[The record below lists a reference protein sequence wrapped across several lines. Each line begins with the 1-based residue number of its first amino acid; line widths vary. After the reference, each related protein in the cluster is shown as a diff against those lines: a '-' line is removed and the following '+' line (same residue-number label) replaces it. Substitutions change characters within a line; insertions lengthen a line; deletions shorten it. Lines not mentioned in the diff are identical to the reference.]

1 MSDLEKQ
8 MKSIQDHLA
17 LWARKAK
24 KDYPEQLEH
33 SVRSAVDRL
42 DPAALAHA
50 SEEVIATVTGNR
62 KTARRA
68 RKAIEKSLVN
78 AKRKAGTRHR
88 GKGRALT
95 CLAILAAVGVLV
107 AVAVRR
113 ASHGSEPVAYRGSKP
128 APGNDATADS
138 DEKH

>member
-1 MSDLEKQ
+1 
-8 MKSIQDHLA
+8 MKSIQNHLA
-17 LWARKAK
+17 LWAQKAK
-24 KDYPEQLEH
+24 KDYPEQLEQ

-50 SEEVIATVTGNR
+50 SEQVIATVTGNR

-68 RKAIEKSLVN
+68 RKVIEKSLVN

-88 GKGRALT
+88 DRGRVLT
-95 CLAILAAVGVLV
+95 CLAILAAIGILV
-107 AVAVRR
+107 AVAARR

-128 APGNDATADS
+128 APGNDASADS
-138 DEKH
+138 DKDH

>member
-1 MSDLEKQ
+1 MTDLEKQ
-8 MKSIQDHLA
+8 MKSIQNHLA
-17 LWARKAK
+17 LWAQKAK

-68 RKAIEKSLVN
+68 RKVIERSLVN

-88 GKGRALT
+88 AKVKALA
-95 CLAILAAVGVLV
+95 CLGILAAIGILV

-113 ASHGSEPVAYRGSKP
+113 ASHGSEPVAYRGPRPTPSEE
-128 APGNDATADS
+128 ATADP
-138 DEKH
+138 DFNI